1 MCIWHAPP
9 CTQPLCSRREAMIR
23 SGLLFL
29 EDVEEA
35 SALLLGKGE
44 PARAGR
50 KRLTMLS
57 SSGGC
62 SRVARSRAARCLRQA
77 PSSAVLR
84 RYFRD
89 DCLTEPATS
98 AVEFKWGTRHVKPST
113 TKLSLGR
120 QWKTLH
126 PASAATRT
134 PSLGQWQL
142 FEPLQCARKV
152 LCSSVASACPAT
164 PARTQARG
172 PGFFWRGLCL
182 ATG

>member
-98 AVEFKWGTRHVKPST
+98 ACEGKCGRDVVRPSATR
-113 TKLSLGR
+113 LSLGK
-120 QWKTLH
+120 QWK
-126 PASAATRT
+126 A
-134 PSLGQWQL
+134 
-142 FEPLQCARKV
+142 LQHVHANADGVTGR
-152 LCSSVASACPAT
+152 
-164 PARTQARG
+164 
-172 PGFFWRGLCL
+172 L
-182 ATG
+182 ATARSLPAFVENPAWRHTHSVP